1 MYYSRAV
8 DPTMAPAINDIS
20 TEQSA
25 ATEDTI
31 SKCKMLLDYA
41 ATYPEAIIRYFASGM
56 VLHIDSDAAYLVQK
70 HARSRYAGHYYLSD
84 HPPPAPAKPSPK
96 PNGPILTVCKT
107 LRGIMR
113 SAAESETG
121 GVFKN
126 GQAAIICRTVLLA
139 LGHPQPPTP
148 LKTDNTTASSFVHA
162 NIRQRRSKTW
172 DMRWNWLRS
181 PAAKEQLRIYWDR
194 GQNNQADYFTK
205 HHSPAHHL
213 LMRPQYVL
221 NARNM
226 RQIMR
231 ALRIPCAR
239 VCSNRDG

>member
-1 MYYSRAV
+1 
-8 DPTMAPAINDIS
+8 MAPAINDIA
-20 TEQSA
+20 TEQSSA
-25 ATEDTI
+25 SEDTL

-41 ATYPEAIIRYFASGM
+41 ATYPEAIIRYHVSDM

-70 HARSRYAGHYYLSD
+70 NARSRYAGHYFLSD
-84 HPPPAPAKPSPK
+84 NPPPEPTKPNPK

-107 LRGIMR
+107 LRGVMR

-121 GVFKN
+121 GVFNN
-126 GQAAIICRTVLLA
+126 GQAAIICRTALQA

-148 LKTDNTTASSFVHA
+148 LKTDNTTASSFIHA

-181 PAAKEQLRIYWDR
+181 IAARQQLRMYWDK
-194 GQNNQADYFTK
+194 GTNNKADYFTK

-213 LMRPQYVL
+213 QMRSQYVL
-221 NARNM
+221 NAHFVSK
-226 RQIMR
+226 IMR

-239 VCSNRDG
+239 VCSNPGG